1 MRRTALAALLVV
13 LTAAPALAQCEI
25 TGNVPQQLRD
35 PICGIATSAHG
46 GDAPVNQLTLTVSV
60 SVATAV
66 RLETPPVAEDALL
79 DLLAAWKRL
88 RGVRV
93 ARLEVFYGRAH
104 LATAR
109 THVIRPDSVEF
120 H

>member
-1 MRRTALAALLVV
+1 MFV
-13 LTAAPALAQCEI
+13 LTAARALAQCDI
-25 TGNVPQQLRD
+25 TGNVPAQLRA

-46 GDAPVNQLTLTVSV
+46 GDAPVNQLTLIVSV

-66 RLETPPVAEDALL
+66 RLETPVAESALL